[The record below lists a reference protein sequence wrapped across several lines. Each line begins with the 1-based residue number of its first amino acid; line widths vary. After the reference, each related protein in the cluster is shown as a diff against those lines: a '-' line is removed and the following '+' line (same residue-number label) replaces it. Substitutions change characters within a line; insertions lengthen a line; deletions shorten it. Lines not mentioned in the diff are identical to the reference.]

1 MKSVGYLSGP
11 MRSRPLFNFNAF
23 ERATQLLRDEGW
35 TVISP
40 HEMDLEAGVVTASWK
55 YTPTGRVFTDVE
67 LNENFS
73 LEDAL
78 ARDLR
83 AVEECEA
90 VVCLPDWE
98 ESEGARIE
106 VQRAAELGLELFV
119 LAHRGQ
125 VTPIPYPLWVVDPES
140 EEVA

>member
-1 MKSVGYLSGP
+1 MKVYLSGP
-11 MRSRPLFNFNAF
+11 MRNRPQYNFNAF
-23 ERATQLLRDEGW
+23 ERATQLLRDQGW
-35 TVISP
+35 EVVSP
-40 HEMDLEAGVVTASWK
+40 HEMDLEGGHVTVAYHYAPEGK
-55 YTPTGRVFTDVE
+55 TFTHVE
-67 LNENFS
+67 LNADFDMDE
-73 LEDAL
+73 AL
-78 ARDLR
+78 GRDLV
-83 AVEECEA
+83 AVGQCEG